1 MATLVPHPRQRPT
14 GWVGW
19 VYFAA
24 FMLVLTGAVQIVN
37 GLFALARSGTTYLTP
52 GGEWVRLDL
61 YGVGLGF
68 LLLGVV
74 LAAVGMGLF
83 GGRTWARV
91 VAVVLAV
98 LSVLANVVLFA
109 ASPLWSSVAIVVDV
123 LVVYALVMHGRE
135 AWRS

>member
-14 GWVGW
+14 AWVGW

-24 FMLVLTGAVQIVN
+24 FLLVLTGVVHIVN
-37 GLFALARSGTTYLTP
+37 GLFVLARPVGARVAAD
-52 GGEWVRLDL
+52 GRWVPVDL

-74 LAAVGMGLF
+74 LTAVGLGLF
-83 GGRTWARV
+83 GGRLWARV

-98 LSVLANVVLFA
+98 VSVLANVVLFA
-109 ASPLWSSVAIVVDV
+109 ASPLWSMVAIVVDV

-135 AWRS
+135 AWRG